1 VNVLRK
7 EEEMFLHTLDKGLS
21 KFKRLAAKAKDGVIS
36 GKDAW
41 VLSDTYGFPLDLT
54 VWLSVFYCYFYYFP
68 KKKNIGRILMRAG
81 NHGGRGRTEGGSRGV
96 QEVPGARATGLPGC
110 R

>member
-7 EEEMFLHTLDKGLS
+7 EEEMFLRTLDKGLS

-54 VWLSVFYCYFYYFP
+54 VRLSFFIVLLFSF
-68 KKKNIGRILMRAG
+68 
-81 NHGGRGRTEGGSRGV
+81 
-96 QEVPGARATGLPGC
+96 
-110 R
+110 